1 MSEDT
6 MLSDAEGDFGRDKR
20 LRRFKL
26 VRTEDASGVSGT
38 GTVAV
43 GVQFPDGAV
52 VFEWLNEQNETL
64 DATQNGLTM
73 KQAPD
78 GIEDTIAIHGH
89 EGRTKIEWIDE

>member
-1 MSEDT
+1 MSEY
-6 MLSDAEGDFGRDKR
+6 SFGRDKR

-26 VRTEDASGVSGT
+26 VRVEDESGVSGT

-52 VFEWLNEQNETL
+52 AFEWLNEQNESI
-64 DATQNGLTM
+64 DATQNGLTL

-78 GIEDTIAIHGH
+78 GIEDTIEIHGH
-89 EGRTKIEWIDE
+89 GGKTKIGWIDG